1 MNSAHVSTSIVRHVA
16 GTAPVE
22 AQDDVAAEEPLEIR
36 VEGRS
41 VAVTMRTPGQDEELA
56 VGFLLT
62 ENVIASAH
70 DLLEVNQCPA
80 TAGQSGNVV
89 DVLLRR
95 PGAVDFDRLTRH
107 VFSSSSCGLCGKASI
122 DALQQRFPPLP
133 PSEPVPAA
141 VLLEL
146 PARLQAAQAT
156 FQRTGGL
163 HAAALFGRDGALLVV
178 REDVGRHNAVDKV
191 IGHLVR
197 RPSATPAPAL
207 PRRKDRATTATP
219 AGLLVSGR
227 VSFEIIQK
235 ALAARLGLIVAV
247 SAPTSLAVEFAR
259 ANGQTLV
266 GFLRPGRLNVY
277 AGHVAP

>member
-1 MNSAHVSTSIVRHVA
+1 MSSAHVSTSIVRHAA

-62 ENVIASAH
+62 ESVIASAH

-163 HAAALFGRDGALLVV
+163 HAAALFDRQGELLVV

-197 RPSATPAPAL
+197 RPSV
-207 PRRKDRATTATP
+207 TP

-227 VSFEIIQK
+227 VSFEIVQK

-266 GFLRPGRLNVY
+266 GFLRSGRLNVY
-277 AGHVAP
+277 SGHVAP